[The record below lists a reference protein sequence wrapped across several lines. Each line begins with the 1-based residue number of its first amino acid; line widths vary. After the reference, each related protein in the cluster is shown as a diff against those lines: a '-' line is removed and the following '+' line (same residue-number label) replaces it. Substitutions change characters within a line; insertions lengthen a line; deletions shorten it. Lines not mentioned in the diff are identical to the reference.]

1 MKAARFLPPLL
12 AGATLILIG
21 ANALPTAIRK
31 HRLQDERIRLVR
43 KLRQEEDR
51 VQRIAAEIDALKKD
65 PFYIERVLIETWG
78 GAPEGARAFYTNE
91 AIDGPPV
98 ED

>member
-1 MKAARFLPPLL
+1 VKAARFLPPLL

-21 ANALPTAIRK
+21 ANALPTAHRK
-31 HRLQDERIRLVR
+31 HRLQEERIRLVHE
-43 KLRQEEDR
+43 LRQEENR
-51 VQRIAAEIDALKKD
+51 TRTIAAEIEALQSD

-78 GAPEGARAFYTNE
+78 GAPEGAQAFYAAEEETH
-91 AIDGPPV
+91 API

>member
-1 MKAARFLPPLL
+1 VKAARFLPPLL

-21 ANALPTAIRK
+21 ANALPTAHRK
-31 HRLQDERIRLVR
+31 HRLQEERLRLVR
-43 KLRQEEDR
+43 ELREEQDR
-51 VQRIAAEIDALKKD
+51 TRVIAAEIEALQAD

-78 GAPEGARAFYTNE
+78 GAPEGAQAFYAEEE
-91 AIDGPPV
+91 AQAPPI